1 MIYGWYVKVRIHL
14 RQKLINLINLHK
26 VEHITS
32 REAQEAQ
39 GTQRTQAVDVNASA
53 LNLMLCP
60 KQLTRKRRCLC
71 GAFVTRRGAWA
82 PWVEKS
88 WCNQFAKKPKQMA
101 QGTQVAQAAVG
112 LHLGHIDYLDY
123 SWCILTLKGRWHSGR
138 CPRQWSMQC
147 FIFSITNNVSTKTP
161 CMKTIQ

>member
-1 MIYGWYVKVRIHL
+1 MCVSEQSQFALTQCEPRSVLGRPRAIRHTLCGSDSRVRLSGPDIVVSNKLLVTYQLVHTAFTRVKVRIHL

-39 GTQRTQAVDVNASA
+39 GTQLTQAVDVNASA

-88 WCNQFAKKPKQMA
+88 
-101 QGTQVAQAAVG
+101 
-112 LHLGHIDYLDY
+112 
-123 SWCILTLKGRWHSGR
+123 
-138 CPRQWSMQC
+138 
-147 FIFSITNNVSTKTP
+147 
-161 CMKTIQ
+161 

>member
-1 MIYGWYVKVRIHL
+1 MIKQPTDQCQFICLKIITEEALTKNVIKKAYLITVTNFYLVVKVRIHL
-14 RQKLINLINLHK
+14 RLKLINLINLHK

-88 WCNQFAKKPKQMA
+88 
-101 QGTQVAQAAVG
+101 
-112 LHLGHIDYLDY
+112 
-123 SWCILTLKGRWHSGR
+123 
-138 CPRQWSMQC
+138 
-147 FIFSITNNVSTKTP
+147 
-161 CMKTIQ
+161 